1 MAGAVSG
8 FRKVQVLLGCGGY
21 LLLMHLAVS
30 GNDAEPVRLALLSLP
45 LLALG
50 CWIVTRSSNRPFWL
64 LILLAAGAAAY
75 LLEREDR
82 LGLAA
87 LYGLPHAA
95 AYVFLLWFFGRT
107 LLRGQES
114 LITRLARQVH
124 GTLPPYMEAY
134 TRGLTLAWCVFFIAQ
149 LVMSA
154 LLLKF
159 ASLDTWAVF
168 INLLN
173 FPLLALMFA
182 GDYFYRVTRFR
193 DYPHASIAQE
203 IRAFFK
209 DLPFSGSSKAR

>member
-8 FRKVQVLLGCGGY
+8 FWKVLVLLGCGGY
-21 LLLMHLAVS
+21 SLLVHFALS
-30 GNDAEPVRLALLSLP
+30 NNDAEPVRLVLLSLP

-50 CWIVTRSSNRPFWL
+50 CWVVIRSSNKPLWL
-64 LILLAAGAAAY
+64 LILLVAGAAAY
-75 LLEREDR
+75 LLERQDR

-87 LYGLPHAA
+87 VYGVPHAA

-107 LLRGQES
+107 LLRGQEP
-114 LITRLARQVH
+114 LITRLARQVR
-124 GTLPPYMEAY
+124 GTLPPFMEAY
-134 TRGLTLAWCVFFIAQ
+134 TRRLTLAWCVFFIAQ

-154 LLLKF
+154 LLFKF

-182 GDYFYRVTRFR
+182 GEYFYRVTRYR
-193 DYPHASIAQE
+193 NYPHASIAQA
-203 IRAFFK
+203 IRAFAK
-209 DLPFSGSSKAR
+209 DFPFSNSAKVR